1 MKNFKHILN
10 NKGLTL
16 IELMIVMV
24 LSLLL
29 MAAVYMTYQLQ
40 HVSGQS
46 QLQVAAT
53 QQDLRAAMDII
64 SVDTMNSGVNPTFP
78 ISKQQL
84 QGITNASGA
93 ASLELVMD
101 LNGNG
106 TTNGPNDVGE
116 DVVYNLQGGSL
127 TRTCVNATGN
137 ITQVL
142 GYNVTQLSFSYWDAQ
157 NALIVPVGNLTNTQA
172 QTVRFVQV
180 AIFKNS
186 DQIDPQTGQRV
197 PRHLQRT
204 ICRRNG

>member
-1 MKNFKHILN
+1 MNNFKHILN

-16 IELMIVMV
+16 IELMIVLV

-40 HVSGQS
+40 HGSGQS

-64 SVDTMNSGVNPTFP
+64 AVDIMNSGANPTFP
-78 ISKQQL
+78 INQQSL
-84 QGITNASGA
+84 QGITSTSGA

-106 TTNGPNDVGE
+106 TTTGATDVGE
-116 DVVYNLQGGSL
+116 DIVYNLQGGNL
-127 TRTCVNATGN
+127 ARTSINATGN

-142 GYNVTQLSFSYWDAQ
+142 ANNVTQLNFTYRDAQ
-157 NALIVPVGNLTNTQA
+157 NTLIVPAGNLTNTQA

-180 AIFKNS
+180 VIYKNS

-197 PRHLQRT
+197 PRHLQR
-204 ICRRNG
+204 IVCKRNG